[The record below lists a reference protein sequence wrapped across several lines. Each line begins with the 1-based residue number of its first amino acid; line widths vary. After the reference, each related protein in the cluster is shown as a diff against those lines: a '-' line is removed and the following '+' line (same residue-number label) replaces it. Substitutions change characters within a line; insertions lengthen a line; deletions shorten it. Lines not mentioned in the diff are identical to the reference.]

1 MSQPKRTRF
10 VKPCLEMLER
20 RDQPSLLL
28 SNPGAI
34 AQFVQPITNVANDF
48 NGAKNDLAAQ
58 VASLPANG
66 ATIVNPGQVA
76 QTFAKAATDFQRML
90 NDQHGLDLVAKVD
103 VAFFG
108 AVALQEAQRGDP
120 IDLIVLDFGQLF
132 GLNITAQFTN
142 PASSADN
149 TVNSTTVQNEVTAD
163 HTYVIFAPPTS
174 FVAFPLGTIKAST
187 TTPPF

>member
-1 MSQPKRTRF
+1 MSQPQRSRF
-10 VKPCLEMLER
+10 VKPCLEMLEN
-20 RDQPSLLL
+20 RDLPSLLL

-34 AQFVQPITNVANDF
+34 AQFVTPLNNVANDF

-66 ATIVNPGQVA
+66 STIANPAQIG
-76 QTFAKAATDFQRML
+76 QTFAKATADFQRML

-108 AVALQEAQRGDP
+108 AVALQEAQQGDP
-120 IDLIVLDFGQLF
+120 IDLIVLDFGKFF
-132 GLNITAQFTN
+132 GLNITSQFTN

-149 TVNSTTVQNEVTAD
+149 AVNSATVQNEVTAG
-163 HTYVIFAPPTS
+163 HNYLIFAPPTS
-174 FVAFPLGTIKAST
+174 FVPFDLGTIQAST
-187 TTPPF
+187 TLPPF